1 MNRVAPDPS
10 TLITASAPH
19 AHDRSSVD
27 NIMLNVCG
35 ALIPTTA
42 FGFYL
47 FGWPAFN
54 LFFICCA
61 SAVATE
67 ALCLRAINAPFK
79 RLRDS
84 SALLTGW
91 LLALSLPPWA
101 PWWIALGGAAFA
113 IAIGKQLYGG
123 IGQNP
128 FNPAMLARVALL
140 ISFPVQMTTWV
151 NVTPALSA
159 SAPDFVEALR
169 ITFNGIPDAMKGPDG
184 ITGAT
189 ALGHL
194 RTALTL
200 HKDANEIIAQDFDW
214 HNALVGTT
222 RGSLGETSEILVLIG
237 GAWLLYKRIIS
248 WHIPVAMLAAL
259 GLSAGFF
266 HLMNP
271 ALHGSALFHLT
282 SGGIMLGAFFIATD
296 FVTSPASNKG
306 KLIFGAGCGIVT
318 YIIRSWAGFPE
329 GVAFAVLFMNA
340 LTPLIDRYF
349 KPRIFGRDH
358 KGEPL
363 PLPSSRGGPN
373 IS

>member
-1 MNRVAPDPS
+1 MNRPAHIEPS
-10 TLITASAPH
+10 LAASAPH
-19 AHDRSSVD
+19 AHDRSSVES
-27 NIMLNVCG
+27 IMFNVCG
-35 ALIPTTA
+35 ALLPTTA

-54 LFFICCA
+54 LFVLCIA
-61 SAVATE
+61 SALITE
-67 ALCLRAINAPFK
+67 ALCLRAIRARIH
-79 RLRDS
+79 RLYDG
-84 SALLTGW
+84 SAILTGW

-101 PWWIALGGAAFA
+101 PWWIAVGGSAFA

-140 ISFPVQMTTWV
+140 ISFPVQMTTWP
-151 NVTPALSA
+151 NVVPALSA
-159 SAPDFVEALR
+159 GSLDFIDALH
-169 ITFNGIPDAMKGPDG
+169 ITFDTFSNRMTGADG
-184 ITGAT
+184 MTGAT

-194 RTALTL
+194 RTALTM
-200 HKDANEIIAQDFDW
+200 HEDASAVIAADFSWRD
-214 HNALVGTT
+214 AFFGPS
-222 RGSLGETSEILVLIG
+222 RGSIGETSEILVLIG

-248 WHIPVAMLAAL
+248 WHIPVAMLGAL
-259 GLSAGFF
+259 GGCAGFF

-271 ALHGSALFHLT
+271 ALHGSALMHLT

-296 FVTSPASNKG
+296 FVTSPASSKG

-349 KPRIFGRDH
+349 KPRIFGRDTT
-358 KGEPL
+358 GEPL

-373 IS
+373 V